1 MWQIENLKEEEE
13 VYRDIILVLVVSGV
27 CLRSSG
33 LPIFGLRYYLSE
45 QLEVL
50 GPWPPENKHTT
61 SVPVYIF
68 TRQVHLI
75 FSSFPSLLGRGVH
88 TANWLPCRV
97 PRRFRLLGRRLFSFR
112 FRFLHTYTHTR
123 QVSPLF
129 MTLPPRHDGHLLLL
143 RAGVSPFGLLFSLS
157 NTFMT

>member
-50 GPWPPENKHTT
+50 GPLATWK
-61 SVPVYIF
+61 
-68 TRQVHLI
+68 
-75 FSSFPSLLGRGVH
+75 
-88 TANWLPCRV
+88 
-97 PRRFRLLGRRLFSFR
+97 
-112 FRFLHTYTHTR
+112 
-123 QVSPLF
+123 
-129 MTLPPRHDGHLLLL
+129 
-143 RAGVSPFGLLFSLS
+143 
-157 NTFMT
+157 